1 MTILLKTAFFRAICR
16 ASFEDLLP
24 LPVSPSINFS
34 YAQPLFIPLLL
45 MASAVLS
52 FLCSASL
59 RRLRLLASALPE
71 AAAANSRWGVV
82 QPVGHL
88 TVNEDGEGSNPSA
101 PANLID
107 SQLFIFRFSIKKA
120 LSNNWA

>member
-1 MTILLKTAFFRAICR
+1 MIFFSNTAFFQAISR
-16 ASFEDLLP
+16 ASSEDLLP
-24 LPVSPSINFS
+24 FPGSASINFS

-45 MASAVLS
+45 MASAVLF

-71 AAAANSRWGVV
+71 AAAANFRWGVV

-107 SQLFIFRFSIKKA
+107 SELF
-120 LSNNWA
+120 LT